1 LAKRKDDSMEIFAE
15 AFKTEMAKAMGTS
28 HAIMVKSHSRP
39 ANPIEVTPGVIASDK
54 WAGLIVDRGSAA
66 QDHWKDRTL
75 HPTANPIEE
84 GIKAEKKYQDK
95 MAVVLKTEARKK
107 GLEKTNITEYGE
119 DVDATPATAY
129 GDGLKNKAKKIGR
142 KIARL
147 QPLVEALRKAIAAMP
162 QDTDPQREAKMRA
175 ARRGMILVGQ
185 AMKGIVTAETIA
197 AEVKKL
203 TAGA

>member
-1 LAKRKDDSMEIFAE
+1 LSKHKDKSMEIFAE

-39 ANPIEVTPGVIASDK
+39 ANPIEVTPGVIAADK
-54 WAGLIVDRGSAA
+54 WAGLIVTRGKAA
-66 QDHWKDRTL
+66 EDHWKDQTL
-75 HPTANPIEE
+75 HPSRDPIAA
-84 GIKAEKKYQDK
+84 GIAAEKKFKDR
-95 MAVVLKTEARKK
+95 METALKLEARKK

-129 GDGLKNKAKKIGR
+129 GDGLKNKEKKIGR

-147 QPLVEALRKAIAAMP
+147 QPLVEALRKAIAGLP
-162 QDTDPQREAKMRA
+162 EDTDSQRESKMRA

-185 AMKGIVTAETIA
+185 AMKGIVTAENIA
-197 AEVKKL
+197 SEIAKL
-203 TAGA
+203 KAA

>member
-1 LAKRKDDSMEIFAE
+1 MEIFAE
-15 AFKTEMAKAMGTS
+15 ALRVEMARAMGTS
-28 HAIMVKSHSRP
+28 HGIMVKSHSRP
-39 ANPIEVTPGVIASDK
+39 ANPIEVTPGVIAADK

-66 QDHWKDRTL
+66 ADHWKDRTL
-75 HPTANPIEE
+75 HPSADPIKA
-84 GIKAEKKYQDK
+84 GIAAEKKFQDR
-95 MAVVLKTEARKK
+95 MTVALKTEARKK
-107 GLEKTNITEYGE
+107 GLEKTNLSEYGE

-129 GDGLKNKAKKIGR
+129 ADGLKNKTKKIGR

-147 QPLVEALRKAIAAMP
+147 QPLVEALRAAIAAMP
-162 QDTDPQREAKMRA
+162 QDTDAQRESKMRA

-203 TAGA
+203 TTGA